1 VAVNLSG
8 IASSGT
14 GLSGTGIGTA
24 REVPEPQQPAAT
36 QGPEQDAAA
45 PRPGEVNITSTAA
58 LLAQLEQG
66 LGTHAPLDQKRVDS
80 LSRAIAGGHYK
91 VDPGKVAS
99 GLLQSEH
106 SLAPLPLMEI

>member
-8 IASSGT
+8 I

-24 REVPEPQQPAAT
+24 REVPESQPSAAT
-36 QGPEQDAAA
+36 QTGAEQDSAP

-58 LLAQLEQG
+58 LLARLEQA
-66 LGTHAPLDQKRVDS
+66 LGKHVPVDQKRVDS
-80 LSRAIAGGHYK
+80 VSRAISNGQYK

-106 SLAPLPLMEI
+106 ALAPLPLMEI